1 MKLIKK
7 VAQQN
12 LRAFSTE
19 VKSFTDL
26 HKMVNYVDEH
36 QPTRPGQLH
45 QRQLREVR
53 PLPMELGVNGELGLA
68 RQR

>member
-36 QPTRPGQLH
+36 QPTFSVVLLSSSWNPLLAN
-45 QRQLREVR
+45 QLREG
-53 PLPMELGVNGELGLA
+53 P
-68 RQR
+68 Q